1 MSLQG
6 CLKDLSQV
14 KLAKRHYNIPVQLLD
29 EIKMPETGE
38 IDQVGSFFK
47 RYESSL

>member
-14 KLAKRHYNIPVQLLD
+14 KLAKRHYNIPVQLVY
-29 EIKMPETGE
+29 EMKMPGTGE
-38 IDQVGSFFK
+38 IDPVGSFFYK
-47 RYESSL
+47 I